1 MSKIIVMPKNKEQL
15 NLPCDGIIIGI
26 QGLSVNMPYYFEL
39 EDIKNI
45 QDKEIFVA
53 LNKNMH
59 NQDLPKLE
67 KVLLELENYHIQG
80 VIFYDLAVVN
90 LKKKLNLSYPL
101 VWHQEHM
108 TNNYNTVNFWYNQ
121 GVEMSYISSDITLRE
136 MKEIKENTQS
146 KLMVTVF
153 GYLPMFV
160 SRRPLISNYKHTFHL
175 DSNQKEY
182 KIEKEEKSYPLIE
195 NEEGTVVYTDFIL
208 EGLREM
214 IELKYDY
221 YVLNSYDIE
230 DEIFKKVVSIFS
242 NTNEKNIDEQE
253 RQIHTL
259 LPNTKKGFF
268 YEETVY
274 KVK

>member
-15 NLPCDGIIIGI
+15 NLPCDGVIIGI

-67 KVLLELENYHIQG
+67 NVLLELENYHIQG

-121 GVEMSYISSDITLRE
+121 GIEMSYISSDITLRE

>member
-15 NLPCDGIIIGI
+15 NLPCDGVIIGI

-39 EDIKNI
+39 EDIKNL
-45 QDKEIFVA
+45 QDKEIFVT

-67 KVLLELENYHIQG
+67 RVLLELENYHIQG

-230 DEIFKKVVSIFS
+230 DETFKKVVSIFS

>member
-1 MSKIIVMPKNKEQL
+1 MPKNKDQFS
-15 NLPCDGIIIGI
+15 LPCDGLIIGI
-26 QGLSVNMPYYFEL
+26 KGLSVNMPCYFDI
-39 EDIKNI
+39 EDIKGI
-45 QDKEIFVA
+45 RDKEVFIA

-59 NQDLPKLE
+59 NSDLPKLE
-67 KVLLELENYHIQG
+67 KILLELEHYNIQG
-80 VIFYDLAVVN
+80 VIFYDLAIVS
-90 LKKKLNLSYPL
+90 LKEKLNLSYPL

-108 TNNYNTVNFWYNQ
+108 TNNYNTVNFWYHQ

-160 SRRPLISNYKHTFHL
+160 SRRPLISNYKNTFHL
-175 DSNQKEY
+175 DSDQKEHQM
-182 KIEKEEKSYPLIE
+182 EKEGKAYPVIE
-195 NEEGTVVYTDFIL
+195 DDEGTVVYTDFIV

-214 IELKYDY
+214 TMLNYDY
-221 YVLNSYDIE
+221 VVLNGYDINT
-230 DEIFKKVVSIFS
+230 DIFAKVVSIFKEA
-242 NTNEKNIDEQE
+242 NEKNIDSKEQ
-253 RQIHTL
+253 QLYSL
-259 LPNTKKGFF
+259 LPSTKKGFF

>member
-1 MSKIIVMPKNKEQL
+1 MSKIVITPKSKEQFT
-15 NLPCDGIIIGI
+15 LPCDGIILGI
-26 QGLSVNMPYYFEL
+26 KGFSVNMPAYFEL

-45 QDKEIFVA
+45 QNKEVFIA

-59 NQDLPKLE
+59 NEDLSKLE
-67 KVLLELENYHIQG
+67 EILLQLENYPIQG

-90 LKKKLNLSYPL
+90 LKKRLNLSYPL

-121 GVEMSYISSDITLRE
+121 GVDYSYISSDITLRE
-136 MKEIKENTQS
+136 MKEIKENTKS

-153 GYLPMFV
+153 GHLPMFV

-175 DSNQKEY
+175 ESNQEEY
-182 KIEKEEKSYPLIE
+182 QIEKEERTYPLIE
-195 NEEGTVVYTDFIL
+195 NREGTIVYTDFVV

-214 IELKYDY
+214 LGLNYDY

-230 DEIFKKVVSIFS
+230 DETFKKVVSIFKE
-242 NTNEKNIDEQE
+242 TNKENIEDKEEQL
-253 RQIHTL
+253 HSL